1 MSYWLSEAKT
11 PTGQSRLAA
20 FNYRLEGE
28 RVRFGALII
37 NENTPA
43 GTYTLTSGTKRITV
57 VVPPEMATGG
67 GYRCATN
74 ELWEIHTDETD
85 PDHQP

>member
-1 MSYWLSEAKT
+1 MSYWLSEDKT
-11 PTGQSRLAA
+11 LTGESRLAA

-37 NENTPA
+37 NAYTPA
-43 GTYTLTSGTKRITV
+43 GTYTLTSGEKRLHVI
-57 VVPPEMATGG
+57 VPPEMATGD

-74 ELWEIHTDETD
+74 ELWEITSHEDH
-85 PDHQP
+85 PDH

>member
-1 MSYWLSEAKT
+1 MSYWLSEDKT
-11 PTGQSRLAA
+11 PKGESRIAA

-37 NENTPA
+37 NAHTPA
-43 GTYTLTSGTKRITV
+43 GAYTLTSGEKRLSVIIS
-57 VVPPEMATGG
+57 PEMATAE

-74 ELWEIHTDETD
+74 ELWEITSHEEH
-85 PDHQP
+85 PDY